1 MSASSAPSGARAPWQ
16 AAIPGV
22 FVLLWSLG
30 FVFAKL
36 GIRYAEPFTFLLLR
50 FSSVAVLMAGVALV
64 TRAPWP
70 RSAAEVGHIAVVGLF
85 LHAIYLGGTYA
96 AIALGVSAGV
106 ASLIVGLQPLLT
118 ATLAGRLLGER
129 VGARQW
135 LGLLLGFA
143 GVVLVLWEKLGVG
156 EGALLGYGF
165 SLLSLLGI
173 TIATLYQKRFCADMD
188 MRSGAVIQYAA
199 ATLATGAVAFGFERV
214 EVRWTPELILALA
227 GLVLLLSVGAI
238 SLLNWLIRHGA
249 ASRVASLF
257 YLVPPLVAL
266 EAAILFGER
275 LGMPALLGMGIAV
288 AGVALAIRPS
298 AAQPLAD

>member
-1 MSASSAPSGARAPWQ
+1 MSDPLARPGARALWQ
-16 AAIPGV
+16 VAVPGV

-36 GIRYAEPFTFLLLR
+36 GVRYAEPFTFLLLR
-50 FSSVAVLMAGVALV
+50 FGAVTVLMAVVALV

-70 RSAAEVGHIAVVGLF
+70 RSWAEVGHIAVVGLF
-85 LHAIYLGGTYA
+85 LHAVYLGGTYA

-118 ATLAGRLLGER
+118 ATLAGSLLGER
-129 VGARQW
+129 VGPRQW
-135 LGLLLGFA
+135 LGLLLGFV
-143 GVVLVLWEKLGVG
+143 GVILVLWEKLALG
-156 EGALLGYGF
+156 EGALAGYGF

-173 TIATLYQKRFCADMD
+173 TIATLYQKRFCASMD
-188 MRSGAVIQYAA
+188 MRSGAVIQYVA
-199 ATLATGAVAFGFERV
+199 ATLATGTVAFSFERV
-214 EVRWTPELILALA
+214 EVQWTPELILALA

-266 EAAILFGER
+266 ESAFLFGER
-275 LGMPALLGMGIAV
+275 LGPPALLGMAIAV

-298 AAQPLAD
+298 AAQPLAE